1 MFPRTGVPVNN
12 GRLILEAGDRW
23 GDELSSVGKVMAR
36 AEMSR
41 TPPGL
46 MSGPVWRAGPSY
58 VVFEAPGKGPGVPP
72 SSDISEIPEA
82 PQGRQLG
89 PLQAVY
95 MHEGPENGHLQL
107 LKCLAPPSLEC

>member
-1 MFPRTGVPVNN
+1 MIDG
-12 GRLILEAGDRW
+12 AM
-23 GDELSSVGKVMAR
+23 SSPQLGKVMAR

-41 TPPGL
+41 TPPCL
-46 MSGPVWRAGPSY
+46 MSGPAWRAGPSC
-58 VVFEAPGKGPGVPP
+58 VFSEAPGKGPGVPP

-95 MHEGPENGHLQL
+95 LFEGPENGHLQL
-107 LKCLAPPSLEC
+107 LKCMTPPTREC